1 MEPNSYPKTNRR
13 WEISIVSIVALF
25 AVIVPAAHGVIIN
38 YGSSIDPSVKH
49 YLSDSTEIQVAGD
62 GSSGFFFQ
70 VGTFIDNFVPTTDNT
85 DSWLAHW
92 TPVTT
97 AAGDE
102 LPEATTEFTTFETDF
117 GPVNAFT
124 RSLTLV
130 HNDAPFLAGAQGYV
144 WGYNTRDTPGT
155 AEWIL
160 LTNTD
165 PTNTDPTAK
174 WIFPP
179 EGSTS
184 PAPAWTVGN
193 ANPLES
199 EIVGSIDGDSMTLG
213 QVTIPGPVPEPSTFV
228 LTTVAIAVLATA
240 RRRRPTKIFK

>member
-13 WEISIVSIVALF
+13 WKISIVSIVALF
-25 AVIVPAAHGVIIN
+25 AVIVPAAQGVIIN
-38 YGSSIDPSVKH
+38 YGSSIQPGIEHK
-49 YLSDSTEIQVAGD
+49 LSNNIEIQVAED

-70 VGTFIDNFVPTTDNT
+70 VGTFIDNFDPTTDNT

-102 LPEATTEFTTFETDF
+102 LPEATTEFTTFGTDF
-117 GPVNAFT
+117 GPINAFT
-124 RSLTLV
+124 RSLTLT
-130 HNDAPFLAGAQGYV
+130 HNNAPFSAGAQGYV
-144 WGYNTRDTPGT
+144 WGYDTRDIPGT

-160 LTNTD
+160 ITNS
-165 PTNTDPTAK
+165 AE
-174 WIFPP
+174 WAFPP

-193 ANPLES
+193 ANPVES
-199 EIVGSIDGDSMTLG
+199 SIVGSINSITGAMTLG